1 MIIGII
7 LVVLI
12 VAAFFYFVNVQKDLI
27 AKEERV
33 KNALSTIGV
42 QTKSRW
48 DALKQL
54 ANTVSGYK
62 SHEVDTLLKVVE
74 ARSGYTPTTFEQ
86 IKESEKDISKAMGA
100 LNVVVEQYPELKANT
115 VFENMM
121 NSINDYENKVRISRQ
136 VYNDTATMLNQMVR
150 AFPTSIVAGM
160 INIQPYSYLETS
172 EETQEMP
179 DLKF

>member
-1 MIIGII
+1 MVVFII
-7 LVVLI
+7 LLVLVG
-12 VAAFFYFVNVQKDLI
+12 VAFLYFVNVQKDLI

-54 ANTVSGYK
+54 ANTVSAYK

-100 LNVVVEQYPELKANT
+100 LNVVVEQYPELKASAL
-115 VFENMM
+115 FENTM

-136 VYNDTATMLNQMVR
+136 VYNDTATMLNQLVR

-160 INIQPYSYLETS
+160 VNIETYPYFEAS

-179 DLKF
+179 ELKF